1 MWLTAAPTPPPLIS
15 LSLAGRNAGEQ
26 LRAVNKPS
34 RTSLR
39 EQLFGPAQDLSLCLD
54 SIRFDSTPEM
64 AAYANLGLGIVC
76 LAKFYRVFR
85 CSPGPLL
92 PSQLPVKIQIPG
104 HARRAVSVID
114 GVSSILSF
122 L

>member
-54 SIRFDSTPEM
+54 SIRFDSTPRNGRVCKLRVGNRVPGEVLSSFSVLARTS
-64 AAYANLGLGIVC
+64 AA
-76 LAKFYRVFR
+76 
-85 CSPGPLL
+85 
-92 PSQLPVKIQIPG
+92 
-104 HARRAVSVID
+104 
-114 GVSSILSF
+114 
-122 L
+122 